1 MAIWCIKSIF
11 LWLVVS
17 TTTGTIML
25 SLEWCCK
32 TSSQIIGA
40 GIKLN
45 RFGTIK
51 LVQPRHFLLK
61 CLYQARSCVCVLE
74 VSILHLSTTLIYDF
88 GIVPTVWYFS
98 PILLM
103 LFQQIY
109 IQYILET
116 IVNCG
121 FSVLQSLIYLFV
133 FLGWYPLKLL
143 A

>member
-1 MAIWCIKSIF
+1 MC
-11 LWLVVS
+11 
-17 TTTGTIML
+17 
-25 SLEWCCK
+25 
-32 TSSQIIGA
+32 
-40 GIKLN
+40 
-45 RFGTIK
+45 
-51 LVQPRHFLLK
+51 
-61 CLYQARSCVCVLE
+61 CVCVLE

-133 FLGWYPLKLL
+133 FLG
-143 A
+143 